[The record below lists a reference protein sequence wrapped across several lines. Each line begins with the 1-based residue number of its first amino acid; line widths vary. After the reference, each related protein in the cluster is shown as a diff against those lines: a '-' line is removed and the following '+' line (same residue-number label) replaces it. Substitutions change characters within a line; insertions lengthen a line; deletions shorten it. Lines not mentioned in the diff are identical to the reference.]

1 MADSGLGR
9 EEGTPLAGS
18 EAVCSQGL
26 GSSSKPALETLQDR
40 LRNWGPSGPG
50 GLWETLSNDPGAK
63 CSPDALPVEGVPG
76 ASREPWMHL
85 QSSA

>member
-1 MADSGLGR
+1 MDSGPGW
-9 EEGTPLAGS
+9 EKGTPLAGS
-18 EAVCSQGL
+18 EAACSQGL
-26 GSSSKPALETLQDR
+26 GSSSKPALETLQDS
-40 LRNWGPSGPG
+40 LRNRGPSGPG
-50 GLWETLSNDPGAK
+50 GPWETLSNDPGAK